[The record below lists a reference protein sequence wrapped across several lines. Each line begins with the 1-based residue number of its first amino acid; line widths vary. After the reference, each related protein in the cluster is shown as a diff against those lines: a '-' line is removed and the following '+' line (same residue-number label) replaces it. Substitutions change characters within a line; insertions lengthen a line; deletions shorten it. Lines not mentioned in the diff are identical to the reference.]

1 LTPGPAAAAAANER
15 LLFYERFADQ
25 FDAQMNR
32 YEVTKRLRLVY
43 EDALGGHDLEDREL
57 LDAGCGTGLFS
68 QIAVERG
75 ARVTS
80 LDVGEGLL
88 AQVAKKC
95 ESRRVVGSVMDLP
108 FEDASFD
115 YVVCTEVIEHTTR
128 PSRAVAELARVLRLG
143 GTLVLSTP
151 NRIWHPAIRIA
162 TALKVRPYEGLENWV
177 RWRDLRGWIEFEGLA
192 LVDYRGF
199 NALPFVHPITCRL
212 VDALD
217 RFGGSWPGRWMI
229 NILAVARRPSPERLV
244 A

>member
-1 LTPGPAAAAAANER
+1 VTTQATPRDR
-15 LLFYERFADQ
+15 LLFYERFADE
-25 FDAQMNR
+25 FDARMNR

-43 EDALGGHDLEDREL
+43 EVALAGQDLSGRDF

-68 QIAVERG
+68 QVAVERG

-95 ESRRVVGSVMDLP
+95 DSRRVVGSVMELP
-108 FEDASFD
+108 FDSETFD
-115 YVVCTEVIEHTTR
+115 YVVCTEVIEHTTS
-128 PSRAVAELARVLRLG
+128 PSTAVSELGRVLRPG
-143 GTLVLSTP
+143 GTLVLTTP
-151 NRIWHPAIRIA
+151 NRVWHPAIRLA
-162 TALKVRPYEGLENWV
+162 TALRLRPYEGLENWV
-177 RWRDLRGWIEFEGLA
+177 RWRALRNWIQSEGMQLR
-192 LVDYRGF
+192 DYRGF
-199 NALPFVHPITCRL
+199 NALPFVHPVTYRL

-229 NILAVARRPSPERLV
+229 NILAVARRPSPELLV